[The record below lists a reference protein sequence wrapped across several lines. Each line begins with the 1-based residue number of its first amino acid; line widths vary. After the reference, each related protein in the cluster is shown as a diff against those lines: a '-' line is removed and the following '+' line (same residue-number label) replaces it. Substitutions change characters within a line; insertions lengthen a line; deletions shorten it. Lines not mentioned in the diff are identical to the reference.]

1 MTVGSEVKQTLADLR
16 GIESTLR
23 IYSIQSGNKQEIN
36 AYKEAL
42 KTTEAVT
49 KNIESR
55 LKNIQLEEPQ
65 YKKN

>member
-1 MTVGSEVKQTLADLR
+1 MTVGSEVKQTLANLR

-42 KTTEAVT
+42 KTTETVT

-55 LKNIQLEEPQ
+55 LKDIQLEEPQ